1 MSRIKSCFRSRF
13 PSGVLLE
20 VDFSQLEVVGV
31 ALLSNDPV
39 LKDDI
44 RSGRDMHRVRA
55 AQLFG
60 ITEAA
65 VTKDQRQIAKV
76 LSFQF

>member
-13 PSGVLLE
+13 LGGVLLE

-44 RSGRDMHRVRA
+44 
-55 AQLFG
+55 
-60 ITEAA
+60 
-65 VTKDQRQIAKV
+65 
-76 LSFQF
+76 LSVS